1 MKLPVRWFPDLPVEV
16 PEESDRLVL
25 DAYELLAANVANG
38 LVKSRGD
45 TLSIEVVRG
54 ETWLGS
60 RVHCVPALSAR
71 ERAQVR
77 QLIGGLGFLFP
88 WIPRID
94 RQPKVDESPK
104 YDPMDELVKAFL
116 CTDDSR
122 DVVQVFDPALADAA
136 AALQKL
142 SVDLESRTKAQAAL
156 KKILEHGTTRPRG
169 RPDDQWQC
177 QLEALQIE
185 FPSFGEVID
194 QVVRPHL
201 SLIAAGARRVRM
213 PPVLLVGPP
222 GIGKSEFARRLARLF
237 GTSSLI
243 IDLASATNGSMFA
256 GSSTFWSNSQPGLL
270 FNAIAAGVPG
280 HAPFVDPVVVL
291 DEVEKTSAD
300 RYDPLGPLYTL
311 LEPSTARRFEDQA
324 LPGIVFD
331 ASLVRWVLTANDTQG
346 IPEPILSRVLVYQ
359 IEPPTGDQMQQIAQ
373 GMLESALREL
383 DIHFQAQIPAS
394 LMLHISR
401 MSPRTLKV
409 RLESAIGNALAAGR
423 THMEPADLNFLFPEK
438 GRNKMGFW

>member
-16 PEESDRLVL
+16 PEESDPLVL
-25 DAYELLAANVANG
+25 DAYELLAANVAQG
-38 LVKSRGD
+38 LVNSRGNSV
-45 TLSIEVVRG
+45 SIEFVKG
-54 ETWLGS
+54 KTWLGS
-60 RVHCVPALSAR
+60 RVHCVPPLSSR

-77 QLIGGLGFLFP
+77 YLVKSLGFLFP

-94 RQPKVDESPK
+94 RKSKFDESPK
-104 YDPMDELVKAFL
+104 KNPMDELIQAFL
-116 CTDDSR
+116 CTDETR
-122 DVVQVFDPALADAA
+122 NVVQVFDPVLADAA

-169 RPDDQWQC
+169 RPDDRWQC
-177 QLEALQIE
+177 QLDALQTE

-222 GIGKSEFARRLARLF
+222 GIGKSEFARRLARLL

-243 IDLASATNGSMFA
+243 IDMASATNGSMLA

-270 FNAIAAGVPG
+270 FNAIASGVPG
-280 HAPFVDPVVVL
+280 HAPFADPVVVL

-311 LEPSTARRFEDQA
+311 LEPSTARTFEDQA

-331 ASLVRWVLTANDTQG
+331 ASLVRWILTSNDTQG

-401 MSPRTLKV
+401 MNPRTLKV

-423 THMEPADLNFLFPEK
+423 THLEPVDLNFLSPEK